1 MSKTDKKI
9 LVAACATVFALSVS
23 QAYAD
28 SFTQTNLVSDV
39 PGVAAHTD
47 PNLVNPWGVS
57 FSPTSPIWVSNQGT
71 TTSTLYDGAGNINAL
86 VVTVPPTSGGPVGPT
101 GQVFAGGTA
110 LQLNGAPVNFVFS
123 TLAGTI
129 DAWNGGTTATVMQTV
144 PGAVFTGLAIVGS
157 QLYAANSLGDIRV
170 FNSSFAPTTVSGNF
184 HDPNAQ
190 AGFVPYNIQAIGS
203 NLYVTYAQ
211 LGPGGAAMPGG
222 YVDVFDANGN
232 FIRRATTGGDL
243 YAPWGVVIAPANFG
257 VYSNDLLIGNFGDGQ
272 ILAYDPLTGL
282 YLGTLN
288 DENGD
293 PLTNSGLWA
302 LATRTGG
309 ANSDLNAVYFTAGI
323 GDEEHGLL
331 GKINA
336 VSPVPEPATLIEVGS
351 GLAAFGMA
359 MFRRRKALAAR

>member
-9 LVAACATVFALSVS
+9 FVAACAAVFALSAS
-23 QAYAD
+23 QVHAD
-28 SFTQTNLVSDV
+28 SFTQTNLVSDM

-47 PNLVNPWGVS
+47 PNLINPWGVS

-71 TTSTLYDGAGNINAL
+71 TTSTLYDGAGNINPL
-86 VVTVPPTSGGPVGPT
+86 VVTIPPTSGGPVGPT
-101 GQVFAGGTA
+101 GQVFAGGTD
-110 LQLNGAPVNFVFS
+110 LRLNGNPVNFVFS

-129 DAWNGGTTATVMQTV
+129 DAWNGGTTATVMQTS

-170 FNSSFAPTTVSGNF
+170 FNSSFAPTTVSGTF

-190 AGFVPYNIQAIGS
+190 PGFVPFNIQAIGS

-222 YVDVFDANGN
+222 YVDVFDGNGN
-232 FIRRATTGGDL
+232 FLRRATTGGDL

-272 ILAYDPLTGL
+272 ILVYDPLTGL

-288 DENGD
+288 DGNGD
-293 PLTNSGLWA
+293 PITNSGLWA

-309 ANSDLNAVYFTAGI
+309 ASSDLNAVYFTAGI
-323 GDEEHGLL
+323 GGEEHGLL
-331 GKINA
+331 GKIN
-336 VSPVPEPATLIEVGS
+336 VSPVPEPATLMEVGS
-351 GLAAFGMA
+351 GLAAFAMA
-359 MFRRRKALAAR
+359 MFRRRRESATE